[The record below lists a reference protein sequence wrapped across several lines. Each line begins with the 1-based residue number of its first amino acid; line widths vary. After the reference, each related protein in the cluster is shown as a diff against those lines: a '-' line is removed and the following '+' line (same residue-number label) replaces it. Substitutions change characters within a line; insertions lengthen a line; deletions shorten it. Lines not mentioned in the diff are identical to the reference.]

1 MGVVN
6 READLMAKVHVTRCP
21 FCNTSFRVND
31 EQLSVAN
38 GSVRCG
44 SCLKVFMAELYFLD
58 GGESKNGQ
66 NKDGKNKDGQNK
78 DGQNK
83 DGQNKKSQSKNSQP
97 EKAKAKTKAKNS
109 QTDNKVVDLRARQ
122 QAKKQLAKKKGDTQS
137 GESKAAKSGSAEQKS
152 AEAQK
157 TAQRKEALRRAQAQL
172 NAKQKKSDTTG
183 VRSKTSK
190 ANPQKTPKQGADQD
204 RPSDKKS
211 GNRLVDL
218 KKGNLKKDNLKKDT
232 PSPDKLVNR
241 TDDTFVPYVSADSD
255 PDTIFSTQVESGLQR
270 EAGALSEP
278 DDFLESLVSEGGDWD
293 EAIPSLPVQDI
304 QATLNWDESDL
315 VLDENERNYI
325 RRVIHVDRY
334 ENFRQEITRR
344 FKASRH
350 NGLWISLSLLMVF
363 VFWLQYTWINKDRLS
378 MNPDYRIWY
387 ERACNYVNCPL
398 PDYMNY
404 DELEATNLVIR
415 LHKREKNAIVVDA
428 LLRNNSIFR
437 QPFPNLDLQFRN
449 IKDKLLAHRQFKASE
464 YLKGE
469 MAGLR
474 YIPPK
479 TEVRLSME
487 IVSPGDEAV
496 SYSLDIVRQ

>member
-1 MGVVN
+1 MGIVN

-58 GGESKNGQ
+58 GGESK
-66 NKDGKNKDGQNK
+66 DGQIK
-78 DGQNK
+78 ESQT
-83 DGQNKKSQSKNSQP
+83 KSSQP
-97 EKAKAKTKAKNS
+97 EKAKAKIKAKTKAKNS
-109 QTDNKVVDLRARQ
+109 QTDNKVVDLKARQ
-122 QAKKQLAKKKGDTQS
+122 QAKKQLVKKKGD
-137 GESKAAKSGSAEQKS
+137 AKSGSAEQKS

-157 TAQRKEALRRAQAQL
+157 MAQRKEALRRAQAQL

-183 VRSKTSK
+183 VRAKTSK
-190 ANPQKTPKQGADQD
+190 ANPQKTPKQGAVQD

-211 GNRLVDL
+211 GNRLVGL
-218 KKGNLKKDNLKKDT
+218 KKGSLKKDSLKKDSLKKDT
-232 PSPDKLVNR
+232 LSPDKPVNR
-241 TDDTFVPYVSADSD
+241 TDDTFVPYVRADSD
-255 PDTIFSTQVESGLQR
+255 PDEIFSTQVESGLQR

-278 DDFLESLVSEGGDWD
+278 DDFLESLVSGGEDWD

-387 ERACNYVNCPL
+387 ERACNYINCPL
-398 PDYMNY
+398 PDYVNY

-415 LHKREKNAIVVDA
+415 LHKKEKNALVVDA

-437 QPFPNLDLQFRN
+437 QPFPSLDLQFRN
-449 IKDKLLAHRQFKASE
+449 IKDKLLAHRQLKASE

-479 TEVRLSME
+479 TEVRLSLE
-487 IVSPGDEAV
+487 IISPGDEAV